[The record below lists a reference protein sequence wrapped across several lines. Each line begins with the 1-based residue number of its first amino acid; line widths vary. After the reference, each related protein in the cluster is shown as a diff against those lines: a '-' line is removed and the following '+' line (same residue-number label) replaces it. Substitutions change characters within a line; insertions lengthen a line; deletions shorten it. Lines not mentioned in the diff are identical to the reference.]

1 MCGWIW
7 LYRLLY
13 VPVFFLLFPLHLPK
27 VWRRGGYWDSLT
39 QRFGFYDSVPAN
51 DFKRRRLWIQVVSV
65 GEAQAAMPLIT
76 SLLSRDDCCVM
87 VTTTTATAYRL
98 LRARLAGQEHAW
110 LGYFPFDFV
119 FSSVRAWRQLCPDL
133 AILFESEL
141 WPEHLHQAKKRG
153 VPVWLMNARHSDVS
167 IAWYRYFPWLL
178 RWLYQGVGR
187 VFAVSDQQL
196 ATLRSLGVVLEG
208 SRAVGQLKFD
218 MCMTELSDACFRKV
232 SSATRYLLGV
242 SIWPGEEVILLEACR
257 LLRSQGRDVRLL
269 LIPRHAERADG
280 MLKNIRS
287 MGFSVSRRSTQTNV
301 MEDVVVHLADTTGE
315 MHALCQCGHLGLV
328 GKSFAPYVG
337 GQTPLELA
345 LCGVPMV
352 YGPEMSNF
360 REICE
365 MLESEGLVSK
375 VMTAQ
380 EAVQVLVTKMQDEN
394 ALERVG
400 QGLQVWA
407 KQHTGVVLTYL
418 DELSVFLG
426 V

>member
-1 MCGWIW
+1 
-7 LYRLLY
+7 
-13 VPVFFLLFPLHLPK
+13 
-27 VWRRGGYWDSLT
+27 
-39 QRFGFYDSVPAN
+39 
-51 DFKRRRLWIQVVSV
+51 
-65 GEAQAAMPLIT
+65 
-76 SLLSRDDCCVM
+76 
-87 VTTTTATAYRL
+87 
-98 LRARLAGQEHAW
+98 
-110 LGYFPFDFV
+110 
-119 FSSVRAWRQLCPDL
+119 
-133 AILFESEL
+133 
-141 WPEHLHQAKKRG
+141 
-153 VPVWLMNARHSDVS
+153 
-167 IAWYRYFPWLL
+167 
-178 RWLYQGVGR
+178 
-187 VFAVSDQQL
+187 L

-218 MCMTELSDACFRKV
+218 MCMTELSDACLVKMRQSMGFRKV

-418 DELSVFLG
+418 DELSVFFG